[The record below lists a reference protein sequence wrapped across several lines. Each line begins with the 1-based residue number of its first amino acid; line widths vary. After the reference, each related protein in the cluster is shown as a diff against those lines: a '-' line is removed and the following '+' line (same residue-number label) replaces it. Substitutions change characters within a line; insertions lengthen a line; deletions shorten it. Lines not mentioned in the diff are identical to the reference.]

1 MNNDFLCDSL
11 KGRVS
16 IDLDDKVFLT
26 VDGEKILYGEFEK
39 ENFENFAKL
48 NPNELRKNLEE
59 VSSLNI
65 ENAINSQDPVKVAYA
80 LLDKRL
86 SLKDLKKLKD
96 KFENKE
102 GILPFLYNLRYQ
114 AEGFYF

>member
-39 ENFENFAKL
+39 ENYENLERL
-48 NPNELRKNLEE
+48 NLHELRKNFEE
-59 VSSLNI
+59 VSNLNI
-65 ENAINSQDPVKVAYA
+65 ENAANLQDPVKVAFA

-86 SLKDLKKLKD
+86 SLKELKKLRD

-114 AEGFYF
+114 AEGLYF

>member
-1 MNNDFLCDSL
+1 MNNVFLCDSL

-39 ENFENFAKL
+39 EHYENFTKL
-48 NPNELRKNLEE
+48 NPKEIRKNFEE
-59 VSSLNI
+59 VSNLNI
-65 ENAINSQDPVKVAYA
+65 ENAVNSQDPVKVAFA

-86 SLKDLKKLKD
+86 SLKELKKLRD

>member
-39 ENFENFAKL
+39 ENYENFGRL
-48 NPNELRKNLEE
+48 NPNYLKKNFEE
-59 VSSLNI
+59 VSNLNI
-65 ENAINSQDPVKVAYA
+65 ENAVNSQDPVKVAYA

>member
-39 ENFENFAKL
+39 ENYENLERL
-48 NPNELRKNLEE
+48 NLHELRKNFEE
-59 VSSLNI
+59 VSNLNI
-65 ENAINSQDPVKVAYA
+65 ENAVNSQDPVKVAFA

-86 SLKDLKKLKD
+86 SLKELKKL
-96 KFENKE
+96 ET
-102 GILPFLYNLRYQ
+102 NLKTKKGYYL
-114 AEGFYF
+114 FYIT